1 MKGYSLYAMSIGFLI
16 VLIAAG
22 CSDGKYREAK
32 KVMAAQLE
40 AMKTYVS
47 DIEKAENSKEM
58 AESITAYSREI
69 KKLIPEIK
77 KMNEKYPELLSEEKR
92 PEEMREIYL
101 EFKGFSE
108 KIQGAMFKVM
118 KHMNDPEVRS
128 AIKEQ
133 GEVMSGMGRKKQ
145 LNGDQEPPR

>member
-1 MKGYSLYAMSIGFLI
+1 MKGYTLYAMSIGFLI

-22 CSDGKYREAK
+22 CGGEKYRDAK
-32 KVMAAQLE
+32 EVMAAQLE

-47 DIEKAENSKEM
+47 DIEKAESPKEI
-58 AESITAYSREI
+58 AESITAYNREM

-92 PEEMREIYL
+92 PEEMRETYTEMK
-101 EFKGFSE
+101 EFSG
-108 KIQGAMFKVM
+108 KIQKAMFKVM
-118 KHMNDPEVRS
+118 KYMKDPEVRS

-133 GEVMSGMGRKKQ
+133 GELMSGMGRKKI
-145 LNGDQEPPR
+145 ES